1 MVYIVD
7 DIHSRDTSLSLY
19 RYVCHHVVG
28 TEETVKT
35 RRMLNAIHDNLD
47 HDKMVKQITSGSI
60 GEGLEMKGSDLDIM
74 FVLKGVYVYEDIS
87 SARVN
92 STDTCVA
99 MEMKDAKLGFTH
111 LRLLHCN
118 SNTILKMCT
127 KVGND
132 LYLSNQ
138 LCKSMFIKIFKVS
151 DEVHGPCLTDK
162 TGFLDIAFTL
172 HSRQWISIANQW
184 VTRSNCSWPS
194 SDVKS
199 QIIDHG
205 VLFVPIGSKGS
216 KNEHIEWRISFSVGE
231 KLLIYSFTHTQL
243 LCYALMKIFIKEVV
257 NRDSRCKDLICSF
270 YIKNIIFW
278 VSEEIP
284 FSIWRPENL
293 ISCFMRCFRRLIYC
307 LEYRICLH
315 YFIPKINMFEDKINE
330 QERELLLGHLNALWS
345 YGWRSVLLSEQL
357 STFTILHHHIYNN
370 AEVQA
375 GYIKRIL
382 CSLTVS
388 FERLFD
394 MQSYRKALHFIR
406 QSPGLK
412 SYYRYFMSMICSV
425 AVEREHVLSV
435 NRNKEKYKQYRRRL
449 CYLTQNIHHDA
460 VSGWLMLA
468 SFYYKMKQYNTALY
482 IISYALSKCTLE
494 KVYHQENLTDWQ
506 YELIKTRTVQSLGI
520 AHILKLLHVRD
531 VMFMEQSTLIPEE
544 LELEFV
550 NCSYEIPPV
559 VYSHFL
565 LFLCHLHLNNVNQC
579 YYSLRDLQLTISED
593 YFITGC
599 ISRSNSYN
607 CLGVAYQLIGKREL
621 AERAFRQ
628 AIAIDPTEK
637 CASQR
642 L

>member
-1 MVYIVD
+1 
-7 DIHSRDTSLSLY
+7 
-19 RYVCHHVVG
+19 
-28 TEETVKT
+28 
-35 RRMLNAIHDNLD
+35 MLNAINDNLF
-47 HDKMVKQITSGSI
+47 HDKVFQYVTSGSI
-60 GEGLEMKGSDLDIM
+60 GEGLEMNGSDLDIM
-74 FVLKGVYVYEDIS
+74 LVFKGVYVYEDIS

-99 MEMKDAKLGFTH
+99 MEMKDTKLGFTH
-111 LRLLHCN
+111 LRLVHCN
-118 SNTILKMCT
+118 NNIILGMC
-127 KVGND
+127 KQVGND
-132 LYLSNQ
+132 LYLSSQ
-138 LCKSMFIKIFKVS
+138 LCTSMFLGKYKGG
-151 DEVHGPCLTDK
+151 DLVHGPCLSDK
-162 TGFLDIAFTL
+162 DGYMDVALTL
-172 HSRQWISIANQW
+172 HSRQWISIANLW
-184 VTRSNCSWPS
+184 VTRSNQSWPS
-194 SDVKS
+194 SEVKS
-199 QIIDHG
+199 QIINHG

-216 KNEHIEWRISFSVGE
+216 KNEHIEWRLSFSVGE

-243 LCYALMKIFIKEVV
+243 LCYALMKILIKDVV
-257 NRDSRCKDLICSF
+257 KRDSRCKDLICSF
-270 YIKNIIFW
+270 YIKNLIFW

-284 FSIWRPENL
+284 LSIWRPENL
-293 ISCFMRCFRRLIYC
+293 ISCFLRCFRRLIYC

-357 STFTILHHHIYNN
+357 SMFTILQHHIYNN

-382 CSLTVS
+382 CSRTVTLD
-388 FERLFD
+388 RLVD

-425 AVEREHVLSV
+425 AVELEPVLSV

-506 YELIKTRTVQSLGI
+506 YELIKTRTVQSLGVTN
-520 AHILKLLHVRD
+520 ILKLLHVRD
-531 VMFMEQSTLIPEE
+531 VKFIQQSTLIPEE
-544 LELEFV
+544 LELEVV
-550 NCSYEIPPV
+550 NCTYTIPPV

-579 YYSLRDLQLTISED
+579 YNSLRGLQLTISNN
-593 YFITGC
+593 YFIPNYMR
-599 ISRSNSYN
+599 RSNSYN

-628 AIAIDPTEK
+628 AIAIAPT
-637 CASQR
+637 
-642 L
+642 